1 MFKFSL
7 PTLQR
12 TLSSFFLVILLII
25 SISLKSLANDSAT
38 EARKTHLEDIF
49 IWKMSDELKLSAKEE
64 KEFTEILKKL
74 NKEKSELNKKIQMMA
89 DDLTEN
95 TPDATLKA
103 YKKLIQDYNQC
114 AIKEFEAVQ
123 KLLGNK
129 KFVQYLKV
137 KNELSNKMKSI
148 LIGEK
153 VSTDKRETASK
164 PLPKPKVIVE
174 KAD

>member
-7 PTLQR
+7 PTVQR
-12 TLSSFFLVILLII
+12 TPLSFFVFILLII
-25 SISLKSLANDSAT
+25 SISLNSFANDNAT

-64 KEFTEILKKL
+64 KSFTEILKKL

-89 DDLTEN
+89 DDLNEN
-95 TPDATLKA
+95 TSEATLKT
-103 YKKLIQDYNQC
+103 YKKLIQDYNNC
-114 AIKEFEAVQ
+114 ALKEFEAIQ

-153 VSTDKRETASK
+153 IADKRETASK

-174 KAD
+174 KGD

>member
-1 MFKFSL
+1 MFDFSV
-7 PTLQR
+7 TTVQR
-12 TLSSFFLVILLII
+12 TPISFFVIISLII
-25 SISLKSLANDSAT
+25 SISLSAFANDNAT

-64 KEFTEILKKL
+64 KAFTEALKKL

-89 DDLTEN
+89 DDLNEN
-95 TPDATLKA
+95 TSEATLKS

-114 AIKEFEAVQ
+114 SIKEFESVQ
-123 KLLGNK
+123 KILGNK
-129 KFVQYLKV
+129 KLVQYIKV

-153 VSTDKRETASK
+153 VVDKRETASK

>member
-1 MFKFSL
+1 MFNFSL
-7 PTLQR
+7 PTELR
-12 TLSSFFLVILLII
+12 KPSSFFLSLLLVTL
-25 SISLKSLANDSAT
+25 ISLNTFASDNAT

-64 KEFTEILKKL
+64 KAFTEVLKKL

-89 DDLTEN
+89 DDLNDN
-95 TPDATLKA
+95 TSEATLKT

-114 AIKEFEAVQ
+114 SIKEFEAIQ

-129 KFVQYLKV
+129 KFVQYIKV

-153 VSTDKRETASK
+153 VSEKRETASK

>member
-7 PTLQR
+7 PTFQR
-12 TLSSFFLVILLII
+12 TSLSFLILILLII
-25 SISLKSLANDSAT
+25 STSLNSFANDNAT

-64 KEFTEILKKL
+64 KSFTEILKKL
-74 NKEKSELNKKIQMMA
+74 NKEKSDLSRKIQMMA
-89 DDLTEN
+89 DDLNDN
-95 TPDATLKA
+95 TSEATLKT
-103 YKKLIQDYNQC
+103 YKKLIQDYNNC
-114 AIKEFEAVQ
+114 ALKEFEAVQ

-153 VSTDKRETASK
+153 ITDKRETASK